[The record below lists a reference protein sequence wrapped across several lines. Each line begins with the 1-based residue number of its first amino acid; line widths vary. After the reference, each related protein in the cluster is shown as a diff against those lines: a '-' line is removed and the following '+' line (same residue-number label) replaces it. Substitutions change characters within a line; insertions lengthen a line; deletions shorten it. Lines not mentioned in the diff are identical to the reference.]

1 MKKATLPFVFVT
13 STLFFVLI
21 SGCGPNSS
29 PTPISIT
36 HTPISTLTPTS
47 TSIPKVIVV
56 NSIVLQLGNDLTKYQ
71 FNAVQSA
78 KLEDNRLGQMDRLDE
93 ADFPTNYD
101 IELYVHRSTD
111 LGLKWVRLTEGWFDW
126 NEVAASGD
134 YSDLYVPPVLDD
146 VVSRILDEGIQ
157 IMYALIYWDKN
168 IVTGENY
175 SRFKSEEEIQRYI
188 EYVRF
193 TVNHYRGRVQYYELL
208 NEPNMEFGTQ
218 QHVDAMDYIE
228 LARRTIPVIRQEDP
242 NAKIVVGAV
251 TPFHEPGAYEY
262 LLTIVSSD
270 IMPLVDGVSWHAG
283 SGASPEYLPDI
294 YNSYP
299 AQVSEIM
306 ETALASGFNGEFI
319 AEELHWRTSK
329 APHPTEYSQYGIVP
343 AAKYHARG
351 IVMHLGMDI
360 KTGLAL
366 ENIDQLT
373 SLSMVINNLSTV
385 LAGAKPE
392 NIPIEIQSQ
401 ATNIKIFSFIL
412 PDGYRLIALWTDGI
426 AVDDD
431 PGVIANLTISGL
443 TSDKVTGIDVLYG
456 FEQELMIEN
465 LGSNLSI
472 RDLLIKDYP
481 IILCIS
487 NVTIP

>member
-1 MKKATLPFVFVT
+1 
-13 STLFFVLI
+13 
-21 SGCGPNSS
+21 
-29 PTPISIT
+29 
-36 HTPISTLTPTS
+36 
-47 TSIPKVIVV
+47 
-56 NSIVLQLGNDLTKYQ
+56 
-71 FNAVQSA
+71 
-78 KLEDNRLGQMDRLDE
+78 MDRLDE